1 MREGRGMRKL
11 VSTLPAVFSTSSGS
25 ARTEKETSTQDFN
38 GEVSFSSTF
47 VCDNERACD
56 SNLKQVVEVT
66 EMLSGRGN
74 NYVRK
79 YYSSLYKDLIL
90 AKFRINDVFVLKLMS
105 EAINYARNP
114 LKQFRVFPRVSTWG
128 DQ

>member
-1 MREGRGMRKL
+1 MRKL
-11 VSTLPAVFSTSSGS
+11 VSTLPVVFSTSSGNT
-25 ARTEKETSTQDFN
+25 RTEKLTSTQDFS
-38 GEVSFSSTF
+38 GEVSFSSA
-47 VCDNERACD
+47 VVRGNERACD
-56 SNLKQVVEVT
+56 GNLKQVVEGT

-105 EAINYARNP
+105 EVVNYARNP
-114 LKQFRVFPRVSTWG
+114 LKQFRVFPRVPTWG